1 MGRTLLVSS
10 PCIRAVTGW
19 GQNGAKGSV
28 AESED
33 CAARGQ
39 AFVVGEVQTRR
50 SALEASVR
58 MVRARAR
65 VGHVRLGVNGW
76 ERRRRDDRGQIG

>member
-1 MGRTLLVSS
+1 MGRRLLVSS
-10 PCIRAVTGW
+10 PCMCAVTGW
-19 GQNGAKGSV
+19 GQNGAKGPV

-50 SALEASVR
+50 NALEASAG
-58 MVRARAR
+58 MVRARAC
-65 VGHVRLGVNGW
+65 VGHVCLGVSGL
-76 ERRRRDDRGQIG
+76 ERRRDDGGQTG